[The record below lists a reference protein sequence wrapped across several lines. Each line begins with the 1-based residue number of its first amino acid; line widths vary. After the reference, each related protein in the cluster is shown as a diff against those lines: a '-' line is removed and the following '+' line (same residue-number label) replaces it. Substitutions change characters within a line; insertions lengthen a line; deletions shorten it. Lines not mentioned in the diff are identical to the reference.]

1 MIGTHRYKE
10 WQNKPLLD
18 IYEQVELSSNK
29 KDELAILQLGDSAY
43 SQIKKLIENAC
54 FILIEKV
61 DSGEYS
67 LLTVFNH
74 AFNGKPLRKIDKKI
88 EQNFLQSLPLS
99 HQKEIGTVPRFQAE
113 MIVWGYKDMK
123 SFFSHY
129 GTKGYSVKTAKKATE
144 IHRQL
149 MISGYESNYLQM
161 VGFIS
166 IRDIEKQVAEQF
178 GQPFQDQLTE
188 DEIKLYM
195 KGLRCKD

>member
-1 MIGTHRYKE
+1 MTGTHRYKE

-29 KDELAILQLGDSAY
+29 KDELAILQLGDGTY
-43 SQIKKLIENAC
+43 SQIKKLVESARFTQIEM
-54 FILIEKV
+54 I

-74 AFNGKPLRKIDKKI
+74 AFSGKPLRKKSKKV
-88 EQNFLQSLPLS
+88 ERNFLQSLPMS
-99 HQKEIGTVPRFQAE
+99 YQKEIGIIPVNQAE

-129 GTKGYSVKTAKKATE
+129 GTKKYSIKTAKKATE

-149 MISGYESNYLQM
+149 MISGHESNYLQM

-166 IRDIEKQVAEQF
+166 IRDIERQVAEQF

-188 DEIKLYM
+188 NEIKLYM